1 MRQTKAD
8 ADENSKFVLKDRR
21 KVGKRALIDCNYST
35 KLHLGS
41 GEHGLWFTR
50 KLFITLSFKLGGVQG
65 DCDRSKDQY

>member
-8 ADENSKFVLKDRR
+8 ADENSKLVLKDRR

-35 KLHLGS
+35 KLYLGS

-50 KLFITLSFKLGGVQG
+50 KLFITLPVKLGGVEG